1 MIDVAMEAKDFD
13 SGACFGGNRAAA
25 VPVVAAKPAASKF
38 RLHSAYKTPI
48 TTVPLQPS
56 NKPAPSVNRQP
67 QLDAL
72 AARQYPPSKYDV
84 LVTDLFEDNM
94 IPVED
99 TYFKKPTSKAASS
112 LSIPESLWTVNWWVN
127 YLLSCR

>member
-67 QLDAL
+67 VNIL
-72 AARQYPPSKYDV
+72 RQSTMYWLRISSK
-84 LVTDLFEDNM
+84 T
-94 IPVED
+94 I
-99 TYFKKPTSKAASS
+99 
-112 LSIPESLWTVNWWVN
+112 
-127 YLLSCR
+127 